1 MLLHCDKFINNFA
14 TTVNPQHFHLIF
26 NQTTLTSF
34 FSDLFSL
41 ALLNISAKPIDTV
54 GDMNNSQGVPQT
66 RHAKVY
72 QTLAPEPGPRWREAK
87 RHWGFV
93 WELHWIGIGLAYAL
107 LACGSLWSII
117 RRSPAVNRFAR
128 RPLFNAINWL
138 LVALG
143 ITRSMYLWL
152 EPYESAQHAFHCPLW
167 IIRPLFG
174 IAFPCLMSAFCL
186 VHVAFLE
193 ASNIKLGFSKLKSVR
208 FVVSIIFVHFAVV
221 IVSDTTSAFKADRIE
236 LLIVCQSFFIVWGI
250 VNSTCFIYS
259 GSRVVSKSYNVRNK
273 ICPKESVAEI
283 TKRTEQRND
292 FCGVNEVKHSPKYNE
307 TPAQSPNAN
316 GRGAQPM
323 HQLELDNHLIN
334 KITNAS
340 APKQDINS
348 TSLRN
353 KGALPTNGERA
364 IRKVVGITLMTSFL
378 SITCCA
384 LQMYSLF
391 GVHSIIYSEIV
402 SPKPWPWF
410 AFQTSFR
417 LVELL
422 MAFTLSFC
430 INRSC
435 FDNRRRCTSPFR
447 LQRREKRVPRVVVE
461 QENEI
466 MQHGVL
472 KNAR

>member
-1 MLLHCDKFINNFA
+1 MADN
-14 TTVNPQHFHLIF
+14 
-26 NQTTLTSF
+26 
-34 FSDLFSL
+34 
-41 ALLNISAKPIDTV
+41 
-54 GDMNNSQGVPQT
+54 MNNSQSIPQT
-66 RHAKVY
+66 RHVEVH

-107 LACGSLWSII
+107 LACGSMWSII
-117 RRSPAVNRFAR
+117 RKRPAVNRFAR
-128 RPLFNAINWL
+128 RPLFYAINWL

-167 IIRPLFG
+167 VTRPLFG

-193 ASNIKLGFSKLKSVR
+193 ATNIKLGFSKLRSVR

-221 IVSDTTSAFKADRIE
+221 IVSDTTSAFEADRIE

-259 GSRVVSKSYNVRNK
+259 GSRVISKSHNVRNK
-273 ICPKESVAEI
+273 ICPKESVVEI
-283 TKRTEQRND
+283 TKRTQQRND
-292 FCGVNEVKHSPKYNE
+292 FCSVNEVKQSPKCNE
-307 TPAQSPNAN
+307 TPAESPNAN
-316 GRGAQPM
+316 GGGDQTM
-323 HQLELDNHLIN
+323 HQLELDNHVIN
-334 KITNAS
+334 EVMNLS
-340 APKQDINS
+340 AQKHDIS
-348 TSLRN
+348 SPPLRN
-353 KGALPTNGERA
+353 KGALPTKGERA
-364 IRKVVGITLMTSFL
+364 IRKVAGITLITSFL

-422 MAFTLSFC
+422 MASTLSFC

-435 FDNRRRCTSPFR
+435 FDNRRRFTYPFR
-447 LQRREKRVPRVVVE
+447 FQRRERRVPRVVVE
-461 QENEI
+461 LENEI
-466 MQHGVL
+466 KQGGVL
-472 KNAR
+472 KTGKH